1 MKKSHVVWLL
11 ASGCLWMAYSA
22 EKDREFERA
31 ILHGAEACFSLR
43 VIDDFGQPVAGA
55 NVYTLLDMNFR
66 EKANFVDGCTSTNGE
81 LRIAGKTTGNEIE
94 FKISKNGYYSSSL
107 SMSLITRPGK
117 EKVRDGKWQPW
128 EETIVMRLRKVHNP
142 ILQGDQLM
150 SLRAPAT
157 NSWIGLDLKLADWVK
172 PFGKGEISNVELN
185 VLWDGLPPDKSKLCI
200 YNMRVC
206 GRNNGLYWGDK
217 ISESEYAE
225 AFAADIQRVFVTTN
239 FVYEYYRKSWA
250 TPKEDFWDN
259 HEAIFRL
266 RTITNDRGGVLSAN
280 YASIR
285 NCAISPGTRGRGALI
300 ELRRVFN
307 PTPNDTNLESKR

>member
-1 MKKSHVVWLL
+1 MSIP
-11 ASGCLWMAYSA
+11 
-22 EKDREFERA
+22 DREFERA

-55 NVYTLLDMNFR
+55 NVYTLLGMNFR

-128 EETIVMRLRKVHNP
+128 GETIVMRLRKVHNP

-172 PFGKGEISNVELN
+172 PFGKGEISDVELN

-200 YNMRVC
+200 YDMRVC
-206 GRNNGLYWGDK
+206 GLKQWP
-217 ISESEYAE
+217 SC
-225 AFAADIQRVFVTTN
+225 VTLIWLHN
-239 FVYEYYRKSWA
+239 AVVMKA
-250 TPKEDFWDN
+250 TPTSSTGFTV
-259 HEAIFRL
+259 ISS
-266 RTITNDRGGVLSAN
+266 LSRFLILG
-280 YASIR
+280 S
-285 NCAISPGTRGRGALI
+285 CMGR
-300 ELRRVFN
+300 
-307 PTPNDTNLESKR
+307 